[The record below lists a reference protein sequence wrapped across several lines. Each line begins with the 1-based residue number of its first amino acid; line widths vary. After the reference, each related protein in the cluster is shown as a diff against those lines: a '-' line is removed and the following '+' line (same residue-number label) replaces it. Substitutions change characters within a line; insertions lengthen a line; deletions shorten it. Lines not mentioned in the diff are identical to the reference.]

1 MPKLRG
7 QAPKAEPT
15 LALKPRE
22 RLFIHEYLVDLHAG
36 RAAERA
42 GYAPGAAH
50 VAGARMLADPRIT
63 DHIER
68 RIKEREARLEITQDQ
83 VLRELACI
91 AFYDPAKMF
100 DEDGAPLPLHK
111 MPEAIRRAIAGLERV
126 ELFEGRGE
134 DRKATGHVAKIKVSS
149 KLDALQLLMRH
160 LGMLHDKV
168 DVTVTTRYE
177 DLVNAAN
184 APELSGPGATPEV
197 LDAVVIQ

>member
-1 MPKLRG
+1 M
-7 QAPKAEPT
+7 
-15 LALKPRE
+15 KPRE

-42 GYAPGAAH
+42 GYAAGH
-50 VAGARMLADPRIT
+50 QAGARMLADPRIA

-134 DRKATGHVAKIKVSS
+134 DRKAIGHVAKIKVSS

-184 APELSGPGATPEV
+184 APELSGPVTTPEV